1 MADTLTTLISS
12 GPDAFNNLW
21 DVVITPPTNGG
32 VLPSS
37 YSIRIDGFDVPE
49 PKIKTYPKSYKG
61 VTINVP
67 GSDIDLD
74 RSFTMTFRGD
84 SVYKLFGELQKWK
97 ELTFSGYKEGEVKY
111 GSSLGGPNNRTAEGT
126 ISVTA
131 YKSDGTNPLSII
143 GGSSPVTTASGVTWQ
158 FDNVV
163 CVESGQPKLT
173 RGDGQPISFTARFL
187 FGKMTQTV
195 AS

>member
-32 VLPSS
+32 VLPTS
-37 YSIRIDGFDVPE
+37 YSIRIDGFDPVE

-61 VTINVP
+61 VTITVP

-84 SVYKLFGELQKWK
+84 SVYKLYGELQKWK
-97 ELTFSGYKEGEVKY
+97 VLTFSGYGEGQVNY
-111 GSSLGGPNNRTAEGT
+111 GSSLGGPGNNSAEGT
-126 ISVTA
+126 IEVMA
-131 YKSDGTNPLSII
+131 YKSDATNPLTTL
-143 GGSSPVTTASGVTWQ
+143 GENPATASAGVTWVYK
-158 FDNVV
+158 NVV
-163 CVESGQPKLT
+163 CVETGEPKYV
-173 RGDGQPISFTARFL
+173 RGDGQPVSFTARFI
-187 FGKMTQTV
+187 FGKVDKTV
-195 AS
+195 TN